1 MAGGTA
7 KPSGSP
13 HGSEQH
19 GEQNMK
25 QSKSSRREIL
35 KRFASGTVI
44 GALGSLYAQS
54 ASPKADDPTLPGS
67 GPRVDG
73 PVIRRSDA
81 DYEAWRQAMVFHRS
95 KPDRYPDMI
104 VQARSVQ
111 DVQAAVLYAAKNKL
125 KVTTRSGGHNATG
138 SSLRNGGLCIDLS
151 SLNNVQIDDERQ
163 LALTQ
168 PGVRSVQLTAQAGSR
183 GFSFPVPHCP
193 TVGMGGFVLGGGI
206 GLNYSS
212 RGGFAALSIDAAE
225 IVMPDGELVLAS
237 PDENPDLYWAVRG
250 AGPGFFGVVTR
261 FHLRVYPT
269 PKGILSSSYIL
280 PLEEVEAMT
289 SALDKLHENKDDR
302 VEVLAA
308 LMHNPEAAPGAP
320 PQESK
325 ICFVSAFAFGDSHAE
340 SLAML
345 APFARSALP
354 RSSVAMVENEELS
367 FTQLYKFFSPDTP
380 GGAHGRYAVDNVMT
394 DEPGK
399 IFLGLADHFRT
410 TPSPINH
417 VLAAYGMNLK
427 QRDDSCL
434 SSIAD
439 HYVGTFIIW
448 QDEADDERNFGW
460 LEEAI
465 PVMDKYG
472 KGRYIN
478 EVEARRH
485 PEHIRECFSAENW
498 EKLADVRRKY
508 DPDGVFHSYLGYG

>member
-1 MAGGTA
+1 
-7 KPSGSP
+7 
-13 HGSEQH
+13 
-19 GEQNMK
+19 MK

-44 GALGSLYAQS
+44 GALGSLYARA
-54 ASPKADDPTLPGS
+54 ASPDAEDPALSEP
-67 GPRVDG
+67 GPRVGG
-73 PVIRRSDA
+73 PVIRKGDA
-81 DYEAWRQAMVFHRS
+81 DYEAWRQSMVFHRS

-104 VQARSVQ
+104 VQVRSVE
-111 DVQAAVLYAAKNKL
+111 DVQAAVRFAAQNKL

-138 SSLRNGGLCIDLS
+138 SSLRNGGLCLDLS
-151 SLNNVQIDDERQ
+151 ALNNIRIDDEKQ
-163 LALTQ
+163 IALTQ
-168 PGVRSVQLTAQAGSR
+168 PGVRSVQLAAKAGSR

-193 TVGMGGFVLGGGI
+193 TVGLGGFVMGGGI

-225 IVMPDGELVLAS
+225 IVTADGELVLAS

-261 FHLRVYPT
+261 FDLRVYPT

-280 PLEEVEAMT
+280 PLEAVETMT
-289 SALDKLHENKDDR
+289 SALAKLNENTDER

-308 LMHNPEAAPGAP
+308 LMHNPEAPADAP
-320 PQESK
+320 PENSK

-340 SLAML
+340 SRAML

-354 RSSVAMVENEELS
+354 RESLAKVEYEELN
-367 FTQLYKFFSPDTP
+367 FLELYKFFSPDKP

-417 VLAAYGMNLK
+417 VLAGYGMNLK

-439 HYVGTFIIW
+439 HYLGTFIIW
-448 QDEADDERNFGW
+448 QDEADDQRNFGW
-460 LEEAI
+460 LDEAI

-508 DPDGVFHSYLGYG
+508 DPDGVFHNYLGYG